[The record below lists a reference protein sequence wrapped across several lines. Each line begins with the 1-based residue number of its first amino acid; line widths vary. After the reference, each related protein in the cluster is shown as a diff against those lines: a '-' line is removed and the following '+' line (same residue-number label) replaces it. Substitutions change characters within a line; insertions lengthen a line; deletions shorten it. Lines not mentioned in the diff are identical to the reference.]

1 METERKRILTLTRLR
16 YRGGSRNAER
26 PKTKSGARSN
36 VQGSLAG
43 GHDDDDSASGSD
55 EELSVHSHSGESELV
70 DDDSDQGSEGE
81 VSGSDV
87 GSSGSGLNSDDSENS
102 F

>member
-1 METERKRILTLTRLR
+1 MLTERKWILTYTQLR

-43 GHDDDDSASGSD
+43 GHDDDSASGSD
-55 EELSVHSHSGESELV
+55 EELSVHSRSGESELV